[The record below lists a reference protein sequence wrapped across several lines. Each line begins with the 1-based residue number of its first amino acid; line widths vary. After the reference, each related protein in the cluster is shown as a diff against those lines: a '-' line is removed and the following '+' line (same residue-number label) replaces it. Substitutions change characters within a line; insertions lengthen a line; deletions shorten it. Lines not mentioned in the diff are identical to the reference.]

1 MPLIQ
6 HLSPALSRLQMTVPD
21 VNGIGMTSAR
31 TRERLINRLRAQG
44 ICNEAVLDRIRN
56 VPRHL
61 FVDEA
66 LASHAYDDTA
76 LPIGYGQTISQP
88 YIVALMTQELI
99 GERQLPRTLGRVLEI
114 GTGCGYQSAVLAP
127 FARHIF
133 SLERI
138 QPLAER
144 AKVRLRDLKISN
156 VTIRHAD
163 GWYGWKSQGP
173 FEGIIVA
180 AAPDTV
186 PQALLD
192 QLDDGGRLVIPTGDD
207 GAQRLLCITREGSK
221 FHERSLGLVS
231 FVPLVEG
238 KP

>member
-1 MPLIQ
+1 MNPPNV
-6 HLSPALSRLQMTVPD
+6 S
-21 VNGIGMTSAR
+21 GIGMTSAR
-31 TRERLINRLRAQG
+31 TRERLIARLRSQG
-44 ICNEAVLDRIRN
+44 ISNEAVLERIRS

-61 FVDEA
+61 FIDEA

-99 GERQLPRTLGRVLEI
+99 GNLQPGQTLGKVLEI

-133 SLERI
+133 SLERLH
-138 QPLAER
+138 PLAER
-144 AKVRLRDLKISN
+144 AKARLRELKINN
-156 VTIRHAD
+156 VTVRHAD
-163 GWYGWKSQGP
+163 GWRGWKSQGP
-173 FEGIIVA
+173 FQGIIVA
-180 AAPDTV
+180 AAPETI

-192 QLDDGGRLVIPTGDD
+192 QLEDGGRLVIPAGGG
-207 GAQRLLCITREGSK
+207 GAQRLLCITRDGDK

-238 KP
+238 KT

>member
-1 MPLIQ
+1 MN
-6 HLSPALSRLQMTVPD
+6 SPD
-21 VNGIGMTSAR
+21 FNGIGMTSAR
-31 TRERLINRLRAQG
+31 TRERLISRLRAQG
-44 ICNEAVLDRIRN
+44 ISNDAVLDRIRT

-61 FVDEA
+61 FIDEA

-99 GERQLPRTLGRVLEI
+99 GNLPAGQTLGKVLEI

-144 AKVRLRDLKISN
+144 AKARLRELKIGN

-163 GWYGWKSQGP
+163 GWHGWKSQGP
-173 FEGIIVA
+173 FQGIIVA
-180 AAPDTV
+180 AAADTV

-192 QLDDGGRLVIPTGDD
+192 QLDDGGRLVIPAGGD
-207 GAQRLLCITREGSK
+207 GAQRLLCITRDGDK

-231 FVPLVEG
+231 FVPLIEG
-238 KP
+238 RG